1 MKTGTGNKIKLG
13 IFVTSGVLIFIV
25 AIYFLGQRQQLFNST
40 FRISSLF
47 KDANGLAVG
56 NNVRFD
62 GINVGTV
69 DKIQITSDT
78 SVKVEMVI
86 DESIRKFLK
95 KGVKAIVGSEGLM
108 GSKVVNISPGM
119 SEEKEIQNYEIVE
132 SGASTNIE
140 EILLNMQL
148 ASYNAVDITDNLGAI
163 ITNIRAGKGSVGKLF
178 MDTVFAKTLGQTM
191 TNVEEGTEAAKHSFL
206 LKGYFKDK
214 EKAKAKE
221 LAKEKDAAKK
231 KKDNGN

>member
-119 SEEKEIQNYEIVE
+119 SDEKEIQNNEIVE
-132 SGASTNIE
+132 SGASTNID

-178 MDTVFAKTLGQTM
+178 MDTTFANTLGQTM

-221 LAKEKDAAKK
+221 LAKEKEAAKK
-231 KKDNGN
+231 KKDKGN

>member
-1 MKTGTGNKIKLG
+1 MKKGTGNKIKLG

-25 AIYFLGQRQQLFNST
+25 AIYYLGQRQQLFNST

-108 GSKVVNISPGM
+108 GSKVVNITPGM
-119 SEEKEIQNYEIVE
+119 SDEKEIQNNEIVE
-132 SGASTNIE
+132 SVASTNID

-148 ASYNAVDITDNLGAI
+148 ASNNAVDITDNLGAI
-163 ITNIRAGKGSVGKLF
+163 ITNIRAGKGSIGKLF
-178 MDTVFAKTLGQTM
+178 MDTVFANSLGQTM
-191 TNVEEGTEAAKHSFL
+191 TNVEESTEAAKHSFL
-206 LKGYFKDK
+206 LKGFFKDK

-221 LAKEKDAAKK
+221 LAKEKEAAKK
-231 KKDNGN
+231 KKDKKD

>member
-119 SEEKEIQNYEIVE
+119 S
-132 SGASTNIE
+132 
-140 EILLNMQL
+140 
-148 ASYNAVDITDNLGAI
+148 D
-163 ITNIRAGKGSVGKLF
+163 
-178 MDTVFAKTLGQTM
+178 
-191 TNVEEGTEAAKHSFL
+191 
-206 LKGYFKDK
+206 
-214 EKAKAKE
+214 
-221 LAKEKDAAKK
+221 
-231 KKDNGN
+231 